1 MKILLRQNY
10 TFSNTKSWNPNP
22 LLTINILYHVV
33 LYIRILAEIF
43 KSTIVV
49 ILSISRNQNCN
60 FVSCPYLVK
69 SSFHHSLIHIYT
81 STHAKISPFCEI
93 SILFLSFL
101 VLSHLSLV
109 FDVKTKLTSFV
120 HFPFN
125 WLQHN
130 NAEKWVGGNF
140 INISLFYLFI
150 KYWPIYF
157 INYTIICKLVC

>member
-1 MKILLRQNY
+1 MEIL
-10 TFSNTKSWNPNP
+10 FNTKLHVSKSYQVIQIVINDLHTFKNPA
-22 LLTINILYHVV
+22 TYHVV
-33 LYIRILAEIF
+33 LYIRKLAEIF

-49 ILSISRNQNCN
+49 IFSISRNQNCN

-81 STHAKISPFCEI
+81 STHAKISPFYEI

-140 INISLFYLFI
+140 INISLFYLSI
-150 KYWPIYF
+150 
-157 INYTIICKLVC
+157 